1 MIGMPFNFQLR
12 MIDYWFLKVLENT
25 VCLKMQYTTEKE
37 FNSFWQNHFN
47 SCKKE
52 WTFSEYVDQS
62 AHPAILSV
70 CVFWTK
76 KQ

>member
-12 MIDYWFLKVLENT
+12 MIDYWHLKVLENT
-25 VCLKMQYTTEKE
+25 LCLKMQYTTEKE
-37 FNSFWQNHFN
+37 FNSFLQKHFN

-62 AHPAILSV
+62 AHSAILSV